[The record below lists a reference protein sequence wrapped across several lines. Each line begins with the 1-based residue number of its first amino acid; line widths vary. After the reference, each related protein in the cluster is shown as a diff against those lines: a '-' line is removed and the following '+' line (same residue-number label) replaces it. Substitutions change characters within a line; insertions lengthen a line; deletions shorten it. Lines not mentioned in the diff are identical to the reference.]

1 MHAATL
7 AFEISWDP
15 GIRGILA
22 VAVGIAVLMGSVY
35 MILSTNLG
43 SRLGFLVAVAGL
55 SGWMMLMGFVWA
67 MYGIG
72 YKGTA
77 PHWVIEEVVTSTS
90 KTDLSAAHL
99 DKAHDLSKWRELPA
113 DDPSRGEAQAT
124 ASAALIT
131 EGSRVKAFSAD
142 TDFSVIDAY
151 TRGGKLVAKDV
162 SWRHPLGQGRTSGFR
177 AWLNGWLPGPHPP
190 HYSIIQV
197 QANKK
202 VSVPFGETPPPAQ
215 VDKTA
220 PVQSVIM
227 VRDDGKLRVPPVL
240 IMLASMIVF
249 GISTSTLHR
258 RDKAA
263 WAARAAAG
271 V

>member
-1 MHAATL
+1 VLNVASTL
-7 AFEISWDP
+7 AFEVAWDP
-15 GIRGILA
+15 GIRGVLV
-22 VAVGIAVLMGSVY
+22 VAVGITVLMGSVY
-35 MILSTNLG
+35 MILGTNLG

-55 SGWMMLMGFVWA
+55 SGWMALMGFVWA

-77 PHWVIEEVVTSTS
+77 PHWVVEEVVTSQT
-90 KTDLSAAHL
+90 KTDLDAAHI
-99 DKAHDLSKWRELPA
+99 DKAHDLSKWRELAA

-142 TDFSVIDAY
+142 SDFQVIDAF
-151 TRGGKLVAKDV
+151 TIGGKPVSKHV
-162 SWRHPLGQGRTSGFR
+162 SWSKPFGDKGVKG
-177 AWLNGWLPGPHPP
+177 WLNGWLPGPHPP
-190 HYSIIQV
+190 HYSLIQV
-197 QANKK
+197 QA
-202 VSVPFGETPPPAQ
+202 VVHQTVAFGETPPPAK
-215 VDKTA
+215 VDASA
-220 PVQSVIM
+220 PVESVIL
-227 VRDDGKLRVPPVL
+227 VRDQGKLRVPPVL

-249 GISTSTLHR
+249 GITCSTLHR
-258 RDKAA
+258 RDKAV